1 MINTLQWSIYMAKIV
16 TESVVLTFSKIA
28 KDSDTDNFTDDDVK
42 SLSEVQSALMQVAQ
56 ELMGDNIVVEV
67 MRA

>member
-28 KDSDTDNFTDDDVK
+28 KDSDPDNFTDDDVK